1 MTMRVSTGSARY
13 WIGKAWLALF
23 GWRLETEAPTHEKFV
38 FIAAPHTSGWDLPL
52 MLATSYAM
60 RVPISWMGK
69 QELFR
74 PPFGWFLR
82 GLGGIPID
90 RGARKNR
97 VGWAIEQFARSP
109 RLVLAIPAEGTRE
122 RVDHWKSGF
131 YRIALGASVP
141 IGLGYLDFSRKTC
154 GLGGFVM
161 PTGDV
166 RADMDKIRAFY
177 KDIRG
182 KHPEKESEP
191 RLREEAT
198 RPGVSAGLEVA

>member
-1 MTMRVSTGSARY
+1 MQTLDGSVKY
-13 WIGKAWLALF
+13 WIGKTWLALF
-23 GWRLETEAPTHEKFV
+23 GWRLETEEPTHEKFV
-38 FIAAPHTSGWDLPL
+38 FIAAPHTSGWDLPF
-52 MLATSYAM
+52 MIATSYVM

-69 QELFR
+69 KELFR
-74 PPFGWFLR
+74 PPLGFLLR

-90 RGARKNR
+90 RSARKNR
-97 VGWAIEQFARSP
+97 VAWAIEQFARIP
-109 RLVLAIPAEGTRE
+109 RLVLAISAEGTRGK
-122 RVDHWKSGF
+122 VDIWKSGF
-131 YRIALGASVP
+131 YHIALGASVP

-182 KHPEKESEP
+182 KYPEKESVP
-191 RLREEAT
+191 RLREEDST
-198 RPGVSAGLEVA
+198 SGVPVEQGSD